1 MLLSPTPPMPSREEE
16 QARVGAWALSVLDL
30 CCRRGGLTVLDGL
43 SLELRPGQAVEL
55 RGANGSGK
63 TSLLRLLAGLAPSSA
78 GEIRW
83 DGQPMRPGDLACAR
97 RMAYLGHH
105 NALSADLS
113 AVENLLFSAQLH
125 DAMGGATPAQAL
137 QAWGLAALAERPVR
151 QLSQGQRR
159 RLALARVWMSR
170 RPLWLLDEP
179 CAALDR
185 TGQSLFDELLCAHL
199 AAGGAAVVAT
209 HRALAIPAAALRPLD
224 LDGQARREAHAQDHA
239 TAC

>member
-1 MLLSPTPPMPSREEE
+1 MLH
-16 QARVGAWALSVLDL
+16 
-30 CCRRGGLTVLDGL
+30 GL
-43 SLELRPGQAVEL
+43 SFELGPGQAVEL

-78 GEIRW
+78 GEVRW
-83 DGQPMRPGDLACAR
+83 DGQPVRPGDLACAR

-113 AVENLLFSAQLH
+113 AIENLRFSRQLH
-125 DAMGGATPAQAL
+125 DAADGATPAQAL
-137 QAWGLAALAERPVR
+137 QALGLAALAERPVR

-185 TGQSLFDELLCAHL
+185 ASQGLFDELLGAHL
-199 AAGGAAVVAT
+199 DAGGAAVVAT
-209 HRALAIPAAALRPLD
+209 HRALGVPAAALRPLD
-224 LDGQARREAHAQDHA
+224 LDGQARRGAHTQDHA
-239 TAC
+239 IAC